1 MKDTSKRPNGADL
14 LATLINL
21 YCKQEG
27 VKVKFEI
34 TNKNEKEKRQ
44 CLQS

>member
-1 MKDTSKRPNGADL
+1 MKDTNKRPSGADL

-27 VKVKFEI
+27 VKVTYVIERKGAE
-34 TNKNEKEKRQ
+34 T
-44 CLQS
+44 